1 MQIVYLKTKLFMQEY
16 RKLVKI
22 ASWTALLFCMLI
34 ISKYILFK
42 KSPPYYRHYFAH
54 EYKHYTVNQGL
65 RQANLRPFHTI
76 TLFSSDR
83 VSSEYSYMN
92 IGGNI
97 IGFIPLG
104 VLLPIVL
111 PFFRRWWRLILAV
124 FIISLS
130 YETVQLLTGVGIF
143 DVDDLLL
150 NTTGGIIGFILF
162 AIARRLLAEPNET
175 AIQAH

>member
-1 MQIVYLKTKLFMQEY
+1 MQEY

-42 KSPPYYRHYFAH
+42 KSPPYYKHYFAH
-54 EYKHYTVNQGL
+54 EYKHYTLNQGL
-65 RQANLRPFHTI
+65 KQANLRPFHTI

-104 VLLPIVL
+104 ILLPIVL

-150 NTTGGIIGFILF
+150 NTTGGIIGFFLF

-175 AIQAH
+175 VIEAH

>member
-1 MQIVYLKTKLFMQEY
+1 MQEY
-16 RKLVKI
+16 RKVVKI
-22 ASWTALLFCMLI
+22 ASWTALLFCLLML
-34 ISKYILFK
+34 SKYILFK
-42 KSPPYYRHYFAH
+42 KNPPYYKHYFAH
-54 EYKHYTVNQGL
+54 EYRHYTLKQGWK
-65 RQANLRPFHTI
+65 QANLRPFHTI

-83 VSSEYSYMN
+83 VSSEYSYKN

-111 PFFRRWWRLILAV
+111 PFFRRWWRLTLAV
-124 FIISLS
+124 FLISLS
-130 YETVQLLTGVGIF
+130 YETLQLFAGVGIF

-150 NTTGGIIGFILF
+150 NTTGGIIGFVLF

-175 AIQAH
+175 AIEAR

>member
-1 MQIVYLKTKLFMQEY
+1 
-16 RKLVKI
+16 
-22 ASWTALLFCMLI
+22 MLI

-42 KSPPYYRHYFAH
+42 KSPPYYKHYFAH
-54 EYKHYTVNQGL
+54 EYKHYTLNQGL
-65 RQANLRPFHTI
+65 KQANLRPFHTI

-104 VLLPIVL
+104 ILLPIVL

-150 NTTGGIIGFILF
+150 NTTGGIIGFFLF

-175 AIQAH
+175 VIEAH